1 MFPLFLHFLSP
12 PGVSVGDRVRPH
24 DIEGQVES
32 LSFGL
37 MGVRFQFP
45 DEASARRWFREVYMK
60 GVEVEP
66 GNRDWKII
74 AARGKESVYL
84 NE

>member
-1 MFPLFLHFLSP
+1 MFPLFLHFLST
-12 PGVSVGDRVRPH
+12 PGISVGDRVRPH

-32 LSFGL
+32 LSFRL

-45 DEASARRWFREVYMK
+45 DEASARRWFEEVYMK

-66 GNRDWKII
+66 GNRDWKIV
-74 AARGKESVYL
+74 AARGKEGVYL

>member
-24 DIEGQVES
+24 DIEGHVES

-45 DEASARRWFREVYMK
+45 DEPSARRWFNDVYMK

-66 GNRDWKII
+66 GNRDWKIVV
-74 AARGKESVYL
+74 ARGKEGVYL